1 MVPLSNT
8 DLVTFLNTLNADHL
22 VPNEKV
28 GELVST
34 LEKLHTPASATEEK
48 EQLKLI
54 AEELAKGSITLADVD
69 EDEQML
75 LALESVHRLSQK
87 LRVLR
92 TMCSFRERFEEALAQ
107 VEQLQLACD
116 NVRHSFEETHTLE
129 RTICLVLTLSNYF
142 ISQRKGSCVYGFRVS
157 TFKTLA
163 ESKITKWDD
172 KSCTLMGFIA
182 QLIEEKEEL
191 RSLAKLPEELN
202 LIQATEK
209 RVPYYCLLYYILVL
223 LYRPGN
229 QIMKLNI
236 KHICDI
242 Y

>member
-1 MVPLSNT
+1 MSNN

-22 VPNEKV
+22 VPNDKV
-28 GELVST
+28 GEMVST
-34 LEKLHTPASATEEK
+34 LEKLHTPASASEEK

-54 AEELAKGSITLADVD
+54 AEELAKGCITPGDVD

-75 LALESVHRLSQK
+75 LALESVDRLTQK

-92 TMCSFRERFEEALAQ
+92 SMCSFRERFGEAGVQLEQ
-107 VEQLQLACD
+107 VQLACD

-142 ISQRKGSCVYGFRVS
+142 NSQRKGACLYGFRVA

-163 ESKITKWDD
+163 ESKITKTED

-191 RSLAKLPEELN
+191 RSIAKLPEELN
-202 LIQATEK
+202 LIHAAEK
-209 RVPYYCLLYYILVL
+209 RAPSLLYYLSAYTL
-223 LYRPGN
+223 P
-229 QIMKLNI
+229 
-236 KHICDI
+236 
-242 Y
+242 